1 LSSEPGLAPGAES
14 APASPAP
21 GGRLGATIAR
31 NAMFSVGGRLTF
43 LFAWALITPFMLHV
57 LGENRFAIWALFFA
71 LSGYFATFDLGLSQ
85 ALVKYVAQFST
96 AGDARA
102 LRGVVTLGALAFVTL
117 AAPVVVV
124 LATFQGPIL
133 DAIHTPAPLRAEAGW
148 TLIAIA
154 VVLGLNNLVGV
165 ITAVLI
171 GKQRLDVTNRIQLI
185 VTAIQIAGTLAALE
199 LGGGL
204 RGLVVAYGGGVLVN
218 GFLSLRAMRAI
229 EPEARLDPSAINRR
243 LLRELFHF
251 GSALQITNVGAFL
264 QFQLDKFLLAHLA
277 TLGMV
282 TRFELS
288 SRVAQA
294 AWTLPT
300 WCLTPLVPA
309 VSQLGSLADHDRILR
324 LYGRASR
331 YIAAIAFPLAAFM
344 IVTAPALV
352 TGWLGPGY
360 PEAAR
365 GTIGMISFLLLT
377 VLTGVGTSVCR
388 GKGVPW
394 MEVEYTVVGTIVHL
408 ALSLWLVPRLAFD
421 GALLALFASGVV
433 SVSFF
438 LWRLHRWIHE
448 PFGRW
453 LRDVIAVPFAVSL
466 TAALLVVLWRGG
478 LMRFPAG
485 RAAAWMDV
493 ARSAAVFVT
502 VTGAGYVATRFVTK
516 KELRELM
523 GALPGR

>member
-1 LSSEPGLAPGAES
+1 
-14 APASPAP
+14 
-21 GGRLGATIAR
+21 
-31 NAMFSVGGRLTF
+31 
-43 LFAWALITPFMLHV
+43 
-57 LGENRFAIWALFFA
+57 
-71 LSGYFATFDLGLSQ
+71 
-85 ALVKYVAQFST
+85 
-96 AGDARA
+96 
-102 LRGVVTLGALAFVTL
+102 
-117 AAPVVVV
+117 
-124 LATFQGPIL
+124 
-133 DAIHTPAPLRAEAGW
+133 
-148 TLIAIA
+148 
-154 VVLGLNNLVGV
+154 
-165 ITAVLI
+165 
-171 GKQRLDVTNRIQLI
+171 
-185 VTAIQIAGTLAALE
+185 
-199 LGGGL
+199 
-204 RGLVVAYGGGVLVN
+204 
-218 GFLSLRAMRAI
+218 
-229 EPEARLDPSAINRR
+229 
-243 LLRELFHF
+243 
-251 GSALQITNVGAFL
+251 
-264 QFQLDKFLLAHLA
+264 
-277 TLGMV
+277 
-282 TRFELS
+282 
-288 SRVAQA
+288 
-294 AWTLPT
+294 
-300 WCLTPLVPA
+300 
-309 VSQLGSLADHDRILR
+309 
-324 LYGRASR
+324 
-331 YIAAIAFPLAAFM
+331 
-344 IVTAPALV
+344 
-352 TGWLGPGY
+352 
-360 PEAAR
+360 
-365 GTIGMISFLLLT
+365 MISFLLLT